1 MLSPHNGKLL
11 GNRKEWNIYTHKG
24 LSESQRCAELR
35 KPVLKKKKSESYLIL
50 CTWHSVK
57 NKAIVIENIPAVA
70 RVRLGVGKV
79 TAYEFYSRG
88 SFLRC

>member
-11 GNRKEWNIYTHKG
+11 RNKKEWNTDTHKS

-35 KPVLKKKKSESYLIL
+35 KPVLKKKPECCLIL

-57 NKAIVIENIPAVA
+57 NKAVETENIPAVA

-88 SFLRC
+88 SF